1 MKCYG
6 GASKRVVTK
15 KKNLVYLKYDVYA
28 NKTSMNQKEEK
39 RKCRNSIIKRT
50 YEESS
55 LSFFLIKKLEN
66 FENYSFN
73 LFKVPFKN
81 SLHIIL
87 IYTSDNCLYIAKR
100 NPTYMSY

>member
-1 MKCYG
+1 
-6 GASKRVVTK
+6 
-15 KKNLVYLKYDVYA
+15 
-28 NKTSMNQKEEK
+28 MNQKVEK
-39 RKCRNSIIKRT
+39 RKCRNSIIKRN

-87 IYTSDNCLYIAKR
+87 IYESDNCLCIAKR
-100 NPTYMSY
+100 NPTYISY